1 MFIEQSVERTPAVIL
16 ERAADGAAGLLA
28 GLNETEV
35 SDEFSVHSPPHLTLW
50 RSGSAMTSS

>member
-16 ERAADGAAGLLA
+16 ERAADGAAGPLA

-35 SDEFSVHSPPHLTLW
+35 
-50 RSGSAMTSS
+50 

>member
-35 SDEFSVHSPPHLTLW
+35 
-50 RSGSAMTSS
+50 